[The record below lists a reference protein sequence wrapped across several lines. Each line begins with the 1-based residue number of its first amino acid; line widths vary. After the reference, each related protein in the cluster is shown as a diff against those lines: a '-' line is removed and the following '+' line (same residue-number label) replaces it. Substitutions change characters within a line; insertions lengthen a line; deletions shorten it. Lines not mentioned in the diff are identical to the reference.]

1 MALADTEHVL
11 DYTELKRLIDS
22 KNQHNKKNQH
32 ATHTHSSNINS
43 TSTSSSIVLD
53 AKGGS
58 KSQSTIPHSASG
70 SLHHHNQSSYNN
82 NNPYTTVAPTASTT
96 GAAYMKHTT
105 TNKLLLPSTKSTKRY
120 PISTTHRPN
129 ANLTS
134 SLSHSILHK
143 STPSRHDPLPRLG
156 SSLDYQNS
164 SILLDDE
171 GSVDTY
177 TGHNYDHSHNN
188 LYTNSTTSISYK
200 NDNNNG
206 SMVNDTPLLRK
217 MARVKGVEAMAT
229 YSTYYTLYNNNNN
242 NITNITTTNNIN
254 SSISLEDSMDMKGH
268 NYDQVIN
275 MLEMNSHTSDPQSD
289 DDDDKNTTANYTS
302 NNKHSNTNNSSS
314 YYKNSSMSNSSLL
327 MSKSLQRLIDARNLY
342 Y

>member
-11 DYTELKRLIDS
+11 DYTELKRLIAS

-32 ATHTHSSNINS
+32 ATHTHSSTINS
-43 TSTSSSIVLD
+43 ISNSSSIVLD

-70 SLHHHNQSSYNN
+70 SLHHHSSSCNN
-82 NNPYTTVAPTASTT
+82 NNSYTTALTATT
-96 GAAYMKHTT
+96 SLKHTAT
-105 TNKLLLPSTKSTKRY
+105 NNKLLLPSTKSTKRY

-129 ANLTS
+129 SNLTS
-134 SLSHSILHK
+134 SPSSSLHK
-143 STPSRHDPLPRLG
+143 STPSRRDPLPRLG

-177 TGHNYDHSHNN
+177 TGHNYDHNHNN

-200 NDNNNG
+200 NDNDNG

-217 MARVKGVEAMAT
+217 MAKIKGVEAMTT
-229 YSTYYTLYNNNNN
+229 YNTYYTLYNNNNN
-242 NITNITTTNNIN
+242 NNTTTANNN
-254 SSISLEDSMDMKGH
+254 SRISLEDSMDMKGH

-275 MLEMNSHTSDPQSD
+275 MLGMNSNYSDPQSD
-289 DDDDKNTTANYTS
+289 DDGDKNTTANYTK
-302 NNKHSNTNNSSS
+302 NNKHNSTTNNINS
-314 YYKNSSMSNSSLL
+314 NSSMSNSSLL

>member
-177 TGHNYDHSHNN
+177 TGHNYDHNHNN
-188 LYTNSTTSISYK
+188 LFTNSTTSISYK
-200 NDNNNG
+200 NDNDNC

-217 MARVKGVEAMAT
+217 MAKIKGVEAMTT
-229 YSTYYTLYNNNNN
+229 YNTYYTLYNNNNN
-242 NITNITTTNNIN
+242 DNITTTANNN
-254 SSISLEDSMDMKGH
+254 SRISLEESMDMKGH

-289 DDDDKNTTANYTS
+289 DDDDKNTTSNYTS
-302 NNKHSNTNNSSS
+302 NNKHNSTTNNINS
-314 YYKNSSMSNSSLL
+314 NSSMSSSSLL